1 MFVRFITAIASLN
14 SPLVIAIDDLQWV
27 DLASLDLIKTLVK
40 SSIKNLMLIG
50 LYRDN
55 EVNNEY
61 NLAHFFNEV
70 ETMGISTTEI
80 QLYNMDHEIVND
92 YLADALSISPLHS
105 YPLTA
110 FLHTKTGGN
119 PFFLKQMINSLFE

>member
-1 MFVRFITAIASLN
+1 
-14 SPLVIAIDDLQWV
+14 
-27 DLASLDLIKTLVK
+27 
-40 SSIKNLMLIG
+40 MLIG

-55 EVNNEY
+55 EVNNEHD
-61 NLAHFFNEV
+61 LAHFFNEV

-119 PFFLKQMINSLFE
+119 PFFLKQIINSLFEQNALAFSLESNKWEWDSSIFDGSDLAINSCALFCQKIMSLSDQA